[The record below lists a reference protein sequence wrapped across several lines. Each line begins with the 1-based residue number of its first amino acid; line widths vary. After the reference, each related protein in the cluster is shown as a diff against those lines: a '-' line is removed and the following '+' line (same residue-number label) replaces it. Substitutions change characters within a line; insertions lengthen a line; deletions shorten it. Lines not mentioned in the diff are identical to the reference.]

1 MPEEEIKY
9 PENTKNKNRSSDVL
23 PGKFVFATEFLA
35 RKAPWRLFHFLN
47 NLEEMKSNNDS
58 H

>member
-23 PGKFVFATEFLA
+23 PGKFVFVTEFLVG
-35 RKAPWRLFHFLN
+35 KAPWRLFHFLN
-47 NLEEMKSNNDS
+47 NLHQMKSINDS
-58 H
+58 Q

>member
-23 PGKFVFATEFLA
+23 PGKCVFVTEFLA
-35 RKAPWRLFHFLN
+35 EKAPWRLFHFLN
-47 NLEEMKSNNDS
+47 HLDAIKSIIAQ
-58 H
+58 